1 MMQWVID
8 HIGDLIEISSMV
20 VAIAAII
27 ASATPTPKD
36 DGIVNLLRKIV
47 DFLAFNFGNAK
58 NAQGNSSNSG
68 GNPKSTSNQ
77 AGKK

>member
-1 MMQWVID
+1 MMQWIID
-8 HIGDLIEISSMV
+8 HIGDLIEIASMV
-20 VAIAAII
+20 VAIASVI
-27 ASATPTPKD
+27 ATMTPTPKD
-36 DGIVNLLRKIV
+36 DGIAKILT
-47 DFLAFNFGNAK
+47 DILNFLAFNFGNAK

>member
-1 MMQWVID
+1 MMQWFID
-8 HIGDLIEISSMV
+8 HIGDIVEIASLV

-36 DGIVNLLRKIV
+36 DGIVLMLRKIV
-47 DFLAFNFGNAK
+47 DILAFNFGGAK
-58 NAQGNSSNSG
+58 NASDSSNTG
-68 GNPKSTSNQ
+68 GNPKSGSGV

>member
-8 HIGDLIEISSMV
+8 HIGDLIEIASMV

-27 ASATPTPKD
+27 ASMTPTPKD
-36 DGIVNLLRKIV
+36 DGVVSLLRKIV
-47 DFLAFNFGNAK
+47 DILAFNFGNAK
-58 NAQGNSSNSG
+58 NAQVNSGNSV
-68 GNPKSTSNQ
+68 GNPKSASSS